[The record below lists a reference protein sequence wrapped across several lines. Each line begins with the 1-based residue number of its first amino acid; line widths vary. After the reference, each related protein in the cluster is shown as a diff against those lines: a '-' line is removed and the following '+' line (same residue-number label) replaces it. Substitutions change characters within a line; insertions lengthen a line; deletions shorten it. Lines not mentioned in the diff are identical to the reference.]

1 LLVER
6 VKENYETE
14 AKRRGTMELKL
25 KKKKNK
31 IFMLDEQYIMI
42 ESTSTKLQNQVNGY
56 KIEASKL
63 NKQINILQ
71 HQQEKYGIEAST
83 AHARYYQTVEEL
95 KIKNNIIADLQKKN
109 SDLQSKLKHQQNLYE
124 AVRSDRNLYSKNLLE
139 AQEEIEDLKKKF
151 RRMSHQINQHKV
163 ILIF

>member
-1 LLVER
+1 
-6 VKENYETE
+6 
-14 AKRRGTMELKL
+14 MELTL

-31 IFMLDEQYIMI
+31 IHYLDEEYIML
-42 ESTSTKLQNQVNGY
+42 ESKAKKLENQVKGY
-56 KIEASKL
+56 RIEASKL

-109 SDLQSKLKHQQNLYE
+109 SDLESKLKHQQNLYE
-124 AVRSDRNLYSKNLLE
+124 AVRSDRN
-139 AQEEIEDLKKKF
+139 
-151 RRMSHQINQHKV
+151 
-163 ILIF
+163 